1 MSPPIWGYYFLTFMV
16 TGTVAI
22 LLLSMISTAGAI
34 TGVGVVE
41 EVREELLLLSLLNVF
56 FMIDLGEEGDVDE
69 DGNEEEDNEDL
80 AGGAVEATDSHA
92 EWFDVAPV
100 VIPVIS
106 LCALL
111 VDVVVGG

>member
-22 LLLSMISTAGAI
+22 LLLSMISTAGTV

-41 EVREELLLLSLLNVF
+41 EVREELLWLSLLNVF
-56 FMIDLGEEGDVDE
+56 LMIDLGEEGDVDE
-69 DGNEEEDNEDL
+69 DGNEEVDNEDF

-92 EWFDVAPV
+92 E
-100 VIPVIS
+100 
-106 LCALL
+106 
-111 VDVVVGG
+111 